1 MTNYEKAIDILLSYY
16 DGLNYSRVVVYDCSE
31 VFVIED
37 SLLLYVEL
45 VSNNDPYNTGV
56 QLCDGYHTLYIQELT
71 SNGIIKFNKTE
82 YDRKIEDLKFMT
94 YYVRFHG
101 LNSYSYPEQK
111 ETIEKVNKLKPELKL
126 IERYNQ
132 WSGDFFN
139 IIIFQM
145 NSITNTKEYAIYVTT
160 KKPNMAV
167 QKIAHE
173 LLEKHKSQL
182 VSNGFSVESY
192 YFYMRGHYCKSF
204 DFLDAYYSHK
214 NVRNKKKLEE
224 NLKYYYTT
232 GYFKELNDLRNY
244 CNNLLEHLYNNN
256 SSSIEWTGY
265 IYPTTRWK
273 TEEIITK
280 TISKYYKD
288 YIVIPQHRPF
298 WLKSSFGGQMSYD
311 IYISELK
318 IAIEYQG
325 EQHFK
330 PVDYFGGEESFKK
343 VQIRD
348 KEKQQLSKEKGIK
361 LIYINYWENVTESL
375 IKDKID
381 KAINEK

>member
-16 DGLNYSRVVVYDCSE
+16 DGLNYSRVVVDDCSE

-82 YDRKIEDLKFMT
+82 YERKIEDLKFMT

-111 ETIEKVNKLKPELKL
+111 EIIEKVNKLKPELKL

-214 NVRNKKKLEE
+214 NVRNKKRLEE

-256 SSSIEWTGY
+256 SSAIEWTGY

-330 PVDYFGGEESFKK
+330 PVDYFGGEESFKR

-348 KEKQQLSKEKGIK
+348 KEKQQLSKERGIK
-361 LIYINYWENVTESL
+361 LIYINYWEDVTESL

>member
-1 MTNYEKAIDILLSYY
+1 MSNYEKAINILLSYY
-16 DGLNYSRVVVYDCSE
+16 DGLNYNRVVVDNCSE
-31 VFVIED
+31 VLVIED

-45 VSNNDPYNTGV
+45 VFNNDPYNTGV

-71 SNGIIKFNKTE
+71 ANGIIKFNKAE
-82 YDRKIEDLKFMT
+82 YDRKIDKLKLFT

-111 ETIEKVNKLKPELKL
+111 ETIEKINKLKPELKL

-145 NSITNTKEYAIYVTT
+145 NSITNEKEYAIYVTT
-160 KKPNMAV
+160 KKPNVAV

-192 YFYMRGHYCKSF
+192 YFYMRGRYCKGF

-214 NVRNKKKLEE
+214 NVRNKKRLEE
-224 NLKYYYTT
+224 NLRYYYTT
-232 GYFKELNDLRNY
+232 GYFKELKDLRNF
-244 CNNLLEHLYNNN
+244 CNNLLEHLYNDT
-256 SSSIEWTGY
+256 SSTIEWTGY
-265 IYPTTRWK
+265 IYPTARWK

-280 TISKYYKD
+280 TISKYYKE
-288 YIVIPQHRPF
+288 YKVIPQYRPF

-361 LIYINYWENVTESL
+361 LIYINYWEEVTESL
-375 IKDKID
+375 IKEKID
-381 KAINEK
+381 KAISQ

>member
-1 MTNYEKAIDILLSYY
+1 MSNYEKAIDILLSYY
-16 DGLNYSRVVVYDCSE
+16 DGLNYYRVVVDNCSE
-31 VFVIED
+31 VLVIED

-71 SNGIIKFNKTE
+71 ANGIIKFNKAE
-82 YDRKIEDLKFMT
+82 YDRKIEKLKLFT

-145 NSITNTKEYAIYVTT
+145 NSITNEKEYAIYVTT
-160 KKPNMAV
+160 KKPNVAV

-192 YFYMRGHYCKSF
+192 YFYMRGHYCKGF

-214 NVRNKKKLEE
+214 NVRNKKRLEE

-232 GYFKELNDLRNY
+232 GYFKELNDLRNF
-244 CNNLLEHLYNNN
+244 CNNLLEHLYNDT
-256 SSSIEWTGY
+256 SSTIEWTGY
-265 IYPTTRWK
+265 IYPTARWK

-280 TISKYYKD
+280 TISKYYKE
-288 YIVIPQHRPF
+288 YKVIPQHRPF

-361 LIYINYWENVTESL
+361 LIYINYWEEVTESL
-375 IKDKID
+375 IKEKID
-381 KAINEK
+381 KAIS